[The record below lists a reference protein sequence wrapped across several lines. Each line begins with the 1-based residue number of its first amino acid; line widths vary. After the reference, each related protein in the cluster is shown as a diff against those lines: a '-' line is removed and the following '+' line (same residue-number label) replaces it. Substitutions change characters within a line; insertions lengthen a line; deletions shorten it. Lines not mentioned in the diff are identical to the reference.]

1 MTTAQAID
9 RIIELAEPANPI
21 RYRQH
26 LAAWHE
32 YQLQERLNF
41 LEEEQSKP
49 RHRGRWG
56 PNKQRVS

>member
-9 RIIELAEPANPI
+9 RIIELAEPINPA

-26 LAAWHE
+26 LSTWHE
-32 YQLQERLNF
+32 HQLQQRLEL

-49 RHRGRWG
+49 RHRGRWV
-56 PNKQRVS
+56 PYKQRVS